1 MICPNCSTVNP
12 ENARF
17 CISCGH
23 PLPRICAVC
32 GAINPPEARFCN
44 QCGSPLDASVSIP
57 PAGDDTEPQNEKSGS
72 PLVLTNDTTPAEETT
87 EQRRVVTILFAD
99 LTSSTTLAED
109 LDPEDARAILAG
121 FFGTMAREI
130 HRHGGTVEKY
140 IGDAV
145 MAVFGL
151 PVAHEDDPVRAVR
164 AAIDMRAA
172 LRQFNADRRAVDP
185 AATEL
190 ADAHWH
196 QYWRGGRRWW
206 RL

>member
-32 GAINPPEARFCN
+32 GATNPPEARFCN
-44 QCGSPLDASVSIP
+44 QCGSLLDAPVSIP
-57 PAGDDTEPQNEKSGS
+57 SAVNYTERRIENGGT
-72 PLVLTNDTTPAEETT
+72 PLVLTDAATPAEETT

-99 LTSSTTLAED
+99 LTSSTTLAEE
-109 LDPEDARAILAG
+109 LDPEDARAILSG

-164 AAIDMRAA
+164 AAIDMRVA
-172 LRQFNADRRAVDP
+172 LRQ
-185 AATEL
+185 
-190 ADAHWH
+190 
-196 QYWRGGRRWW
+196 
-206 RL
+206 